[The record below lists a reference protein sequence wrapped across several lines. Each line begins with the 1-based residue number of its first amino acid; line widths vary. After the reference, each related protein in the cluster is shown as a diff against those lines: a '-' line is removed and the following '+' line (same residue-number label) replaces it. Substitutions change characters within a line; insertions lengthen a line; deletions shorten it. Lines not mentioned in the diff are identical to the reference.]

1 MENLV
6 LLLQSYSQDPDAMRW
21 GLTATVAVGVF
32 LFMVGISYLVLV
44 AFNPRRARLRR
55 IVGDSTRDTST
66 VQRLGERLQ
75 PLSPYILPKK
85 EWERTKTD
93 AQLVHAGLRSPQALT
108 VFYAIKT
115 LLGVGL
121 ALLAVTLGPML
132 GHVLDKQY
140 SLMQIVIGALFV
152 SFAGMTLPNMV
163 LNRLVLRRQRA
174 IKKAFPDALDMLVVA
189 MEAGI
194 GIAAAIERVS
204 NELGQSHPHL
214 ADELSL
220 VNAEIRAG
228 VDRGA
233 ALRNLAQR
241 TGVDDIKVFA
251 GLIAQTLRFGT
262 SIADTLR
269 VFSEDF
275 RDKRTQAAEEEAA
288 KIGTKMI
295 FPLVLCFFPS
305 FFVVAVGPAVLKVM
319 RAFTGLGGG

>member
-1 MENLV
+1 
-6 LLLQSYSQDPDAMRW
+6 MRW
-21 GLTATVAVGVF
+21 GLTATVAIGVF
-32 LFMVGISYLVLV
+32 LFMIGISYLLLV
-44 AFNPRRARLRR
+44 AFGAKRARLRR
-55 IVGDSTRDTST
+55 VIGDSARDTST
-66 VQRLGERLQ
+66 AARISERLQ
-75 PLSPYILPKK
+75 PLSPYVLPKK
-85 EWERTKTD
+85 EWERTKTE

-115 LLGVGL
+115 FLGVGL
-121 ALLAVTLGPML
+121 ALLAVTIGPMMGPIL
-132 GHVLDKQY
+132 EKQF
-140 SLMQIVIGALFV
+140 SLLEIIIGALLLSFV
-152 SFAGMTLPNMV
+152 GMTLPNLV
-163 LNRLVLRRQRA
+163 LNRLVLRRQRS

-204 NELGQSHPHL
+204 KEFGQSHPQL
-214 ADELSL
+214 ADELAL

-241 TGVDDIKVFA
+241 TGVDDVKVFA

-305 FFVVAVGPAVLKVM
+305 FFVVAVGPAVMKVM

>member
-1 MENLV
+1 MDSML
-6 LLLQSYSQDPDAMRW
+6 LLLQGYSQDPESMRW
-21 GLTATVAVGVF
+21 GLTATVAIGVF
-32 LFMVGISYLVLV
+32 LFILGISYLFLM
-44 AFNPRRARLRR
+44 AFNPGRARLRR
-55 IVGDSTRDTST
+55 VLGETGRESSTA
-66 VQRLGERLQ
+66 VRLGERLQ
-75 PLSPYILPKK
+75 PLSQYILPKK

-108 VFYAIKT
+108 MFYAIKT
-115 LLGVGL
+115 FLGVSL
-121 ALLAVTLGPML
+121 ALLAVVFGPMV
-132 GHVLDKQY
+132 GHVLEKQF
-140 SLMQIVIGALFV
+140 SLTQIIIGALVLSFV
-152 SFAGMTLPNMV
+152 GMTLPNIV
-163 LNRLVLRRQRA
+163 LKRWVSRRQRL
-174 IKKAFPDALDMLVVA
+174 IKKAFPDGLDLLVVA

-204 NELGQSHPHL
+204 RELGRSHPQL
-214 ADELSL
+214 ADELAL

-228 VDRGA
+228 VDRGE
-233 ALRNLAQR
+233 ALRNMAQR
-241 TGVDDIKVFA
+241 TGVDDIKVFS

-305 FFVVAVGPAVLKVM
+305 FFVVAVGPAVLKII
-319 RAFTGLGGG
+319 RAFTGLGE

>member
-1 MENLV
+1 MDSLV
-6 LLLQSYSQDPDAMRW
+6 LLLQSYTRDPETMRW
-21 GLTATVAVGVF
+21 GLTATIAIGVF
-32 LFMVGISYLVLV
+32 LLMVGISYLLLV
-44 AFNPRRARLRR
+44 AFGPARARLRR
-55 IVGDSTRDTST
+55 IIGESRRDHSTAPSI
-66 VQRLGERLQ
+66 GERLQ

-108 VFYAIKT
+108 TFYAIKT

-121 ALLAVTLGPML
+121 AIFAVVLGPVL
-132 GHVLDKQY
+132 GQLGEKQF
-140 SLMQIVIGALFV
+140 SMMQVVMGALLLSFV
-152 SFAGMTLPNMV
+152 GMTLPNFV
-163 LNRLVLRRQRA
+163 LNRLVERRKRL

-204 NELGQSHPHL
+204 RELGHSHLQL
-214 ADELSL
+214 ADELAL

-228 VDRGA
+228 VDRGE

-305 FFVVAVGPAVLKVM
+305 FFVVAVGPAILKIM
-319 RAFTGLGGG
+319 RAFTGLPG